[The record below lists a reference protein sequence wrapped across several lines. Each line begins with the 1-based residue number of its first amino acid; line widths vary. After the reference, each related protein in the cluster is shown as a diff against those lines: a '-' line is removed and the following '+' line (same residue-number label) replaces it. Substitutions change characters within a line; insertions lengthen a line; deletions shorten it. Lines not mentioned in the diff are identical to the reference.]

1 MMSIWRRSY
10 PTARAA
16 IISEMDFI
24 LMVMVWEVIIKLAFE
39 DWVADVDLNDDRK
52 AREAVR

>member
-1 MMSIWRRSY
+1 MMSIWRRTY

-16 IISEMDFI
+16 IIREMDFI

-39 DWVADVDLNDDRK
+39 DWVQT
-52 AREAVR
+52 

>member
-1 MMSIWRRSY
+1 
-10 PTARAA
+10 
-16 IISEMDFI
+16 
-24 LMVMVWEVIIKLAFE
+24 MVMVWEVIIKLAFE